1 MFISQQGM
9 YGDKPATL
17 ERFKNNYRTKLNDNI
32 KQRMV
37 LENDEV
43 CYSAD
48 DLLPVCEEVGIP
60 LVVGPPVVFS
70 NPN

>member
-1 MFISQQGM
+1 M